1 MKLQL
6 EGSRLRGCWWQIKK
20 FFICVMCG
28 PCDFY
33 YFLVSSCMRIRT
45 IFGNF
50 FFKLA
55 CSSAGPAYIYH
66 SLNFASMFRFY
77 EKWDSRITR
86 VLWMTQISKNQTLH
100 LFLGV
105 VKKKSYIDFKKK
117 SCFFAD
123 ARAKLIKFWGFQM
136 LQNYR
141 VKNLNHKGQVV

>member
-6 EGSRLRGCWWQIKK
+6 EGSRLRGCWWQIKTILYSCDVWVSWFLLLFGVGLHENTCYFWQ
-20 FFICVMCG
+20 FFWKTCIQLDLHLSNI
-28 PCDFY
+28 PWI
-33 YFLVSSCMRIRT
+33 LSS
-45 IFGNF
+45 
-50 FFKLA
+50 L
-55 CSSAGPAYIYH
+55 
-66 SLNFASMFRFY
+66 FRFY

-117 SCFFAD
+117 SCFLAVL
-123 ARAKLIKFWGFQM
+123 RAKLIKFSGFQM